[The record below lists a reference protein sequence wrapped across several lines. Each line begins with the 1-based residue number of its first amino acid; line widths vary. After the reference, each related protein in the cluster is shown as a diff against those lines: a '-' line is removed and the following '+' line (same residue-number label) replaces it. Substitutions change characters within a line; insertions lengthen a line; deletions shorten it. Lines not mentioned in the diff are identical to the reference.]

1 MAKFFLRRIISKFST
16 KPPQTLDMSDFW
28 ALYNEG
34 AYQEA
39 YAAMQGF
46 MQKDPQCFNNGDLCL
61 LLADLEL
68 KANDDVGKAQEL
80 LDRAR
85 QVTRPVRSALMD
97 YYYNLHGWV
106 MLKTGKYQEAVHD
119 FEQSVAMDPSVGN
132 LSMLAQALSMS
143 GDKRAMTVWK
153 QVLEEDPDS
162 CFAHIGIGFEDA
174 KTGDHGKAL
183 LMAKRAEKLDPSPCD
198 LYHIGCLYFELNEFQ
213 SAISSY
219 LEAERRGYEPKG
231 PLYAAIASCSFAL
244 GDNSTGRKYAE
255 WAVRF
260 NPEDDYVKEVWQYS
274 AGLRR
279 EKP

>member
-1 MAKFFLRRIISKFST
+1 MAKFFLRRIISKFSA
-16 KPPQTLDMSDFW
+16 KPLQAHAPSDFW

-39 YAAMQGF
+39 YAVLHDGM
-46 MQKDPQCFNNGDLCL
+46 MKRPQSFNNGDLCI

-68 KANDDVGKAQEL
+68 EANDDVRRAQEL

-85 QVTRPVRSALMD
+85 EVGYRATE
-97 YYYNLHGWV
+97 YYYHVHGWA
-106 MLKTGKYQEAVHD
+106 MLKTGKYEQAVHD
-119 FEQSVAMDPSVGN
+119 YEQSVAIDPSVGN
-132 LSMLAQALSMS
+132 LAMLAQALSMS
-143 GDKRAMTVWK
+143 DDKRAMNLWK
-153 QVLEEDPDS
+153 QVLEKNPNN
-162 CFAHIGIGFEDA
+162 CFTHIWIGFEA
-174 KTGDHGKAL
+174 SKAGDRGKAL
-183 LMAKRAEKLDPSPCD
+183 LMAKRAEKLDPSAPN
-198 LYHIGCLYFELNEFQ
+198 LYEIGRLYLQLDDFQ

-231 PLYAAIASCSFAL
+231 PLYAGIAACYFGL
-244 GDNSTGRKYAE
+244 GDNRTGRKYAE